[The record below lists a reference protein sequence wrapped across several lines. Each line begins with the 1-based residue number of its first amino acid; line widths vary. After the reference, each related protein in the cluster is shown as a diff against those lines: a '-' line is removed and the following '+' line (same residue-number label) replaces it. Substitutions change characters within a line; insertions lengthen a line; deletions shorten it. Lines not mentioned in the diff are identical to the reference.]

1 MWILPRPISLSC
13 QNLKSSLLVLRGV
26 EVLEA
31 AIEINQV
38 ENITEIVTDHS
49 HANQA
54 VAVLQNHL
62 PRLVITDH
70 TTRKNL
76 EILTTDQI
84 EEKNPNK
91 TDGHN
96 LAVVTGV
103 EGKVTIAVAITR
115 IINLHRL
122 LKLWQRLK
130 RIRFSVRFLAS

>member
-122 LKLWQRLK
+122 SKLWQRLK
-130 RIRFSVRFLAS
+130 HIRFSVRFLAS

>member
-1 MWILPRPISLSC
+1 MWNLPRPISLSC

-54 VAVLQNHL
+54 VAVLQNQL

-122 LKLWQRLK
+122 IGLWQKLKLTK
-130 RIRFSVRFLAS
+130 F